1 MSKVDVLSSLDQGWS
16 RFLEMAKSIPEG
28 KYDQYGSIG
37 WWTVSQS
44 LLHIASWDEEL
55 VEIMRTYIS
64 TGKEHDFDLDH
75 DVNDSHLREKRNMDL
90 PMIWRHLDEA
100 HISLLSYLNTLEEKD
115 FHEDSYTGDLIETM
129 IRQHYWQHEKDIEDF
144 RKTL

>member
-75 DVNDSHLREKRNMDL
+75 DINDRHLREKRNMDL

-129 IRQHYWQHEKDIEDF
+129 IRQHYWEHEKDIEDF

>member
-28 KYDQYGSIG
+28 KYDEYGSIG

-55 VEIMRTYIS
+55 EEIMRTYIS

>member
-28 KYDQYGSIG
+28 KYDEYGSIG

-115 FHEDSYTGDLIETM
+115 FHEDSYTGDLIETI

>member
-64 TGKEHDFDLDH
+64 TGNAK
-75 DVNDSHLREKRNMDL
+75 
-90 PMIWRHLDEA
+90 
-100 HISLLSYLNTLEEKD
+100 
-115 FHEDSYTGDLIETM
+115 
-129 IRQHYWQHEKDIEDF
+129 
-144 RKTL
+144 